1 MRTIRLRYSQQKLHP
16 KLKLKTLLLT
26 FIATIF
32 LTGCGIKGDLYQTP
46 EQANSEKEQT
56 EVDANKAQENSNNRL
71 ESEKQ
76 PAIEQ
81 PTEQVTEQSLE
92 PAIEPVKEPE

>member
-16 KLKLKTLLLT
+16 KLQLKTLLLT
-26 FIATIF
+26 FITTIF

-46 EQANSEKEQT
+46 EQAISEKEQS
-56 EVDANKAQENSNNRL
+56 DANKAQENSNNSL

-92 PAIEPVKEPE
+92 PATESVKEPE